1 MAKYFKEHDKIFVVP
16 NGAKEIIDNL
26 PADQYI
32 LSYDILTG
40 LFLKRANSFSFPE
53 KVFGDIESR
62 VDRVLKTYHYRN
74 CNTGVLLSGDKGSG
88 KTMFAKMLSIR
99 AKELGIP
106 TVIVDSNFTEVG
118 FNKFICDIS
127 DKCIVM
133 FDEFEKVFDGDDD
146 QNKVLTLFDGT
157 YQSNKLFVLTAN
169 QTHKISDFILNRPGR
184 VYYHFRYAG
193 IDETSIRD
201 FCNYHLNNKEYIDDF
216 VSVSKIIGKFNFDI
230 LNALV
235 QECNIHNETP
245 AQIYQMMNVDI
256 DRGVDDFEYVLT
268 EISTGKSKKGSGR
281 YSIYDNN
288 YFYWKIDAEN
298 NEDVECCFNYKNM
311 LRFNKESGELIFE
324 KDGFRLD
331 MKRVFVAP
339 MSFLV

>member
-40 LFLKRANSFSFPE
+40 LFLKRANSFSLPE
-53 KVFGDIESR
+53 KVFGDIEVR

-184 VYYHFRYAG
+184 VYYHFRYPG
-193 IDETSIRD
+193 IS
-201 FCNYHLNNKEYIDDF
+201 
-216 VSVSKIIGKFNFDI
+216 
-230 LNALV
+230 
-235 QECNIHNETP
+235 
-245 AQIYQMMNVDI
+245 
-256 DRGVDDFEYVLT
+256 
-268 EISTGKSKKGSGR
+268 
-281 YSIYDNN
+281 
-288 YFYWKIDAEN
+288 
-298 NEDVECCFNYKNM
+298 
-311 LRFNKESGELIFE
+311 
-324 KDGFRLD
+324 
-331 MKRVFVAP
+331 
-339 MSFLV
+339 